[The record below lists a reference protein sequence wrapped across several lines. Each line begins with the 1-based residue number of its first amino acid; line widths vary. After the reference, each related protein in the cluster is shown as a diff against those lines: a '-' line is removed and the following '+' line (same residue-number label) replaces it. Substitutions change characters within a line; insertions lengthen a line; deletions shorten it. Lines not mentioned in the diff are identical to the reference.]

1 MAETILLIDGMYLVY
16 SSFYSHQAMRTI
28 QGEPTGAVFG
38 FISRVESLIQELHP
52 DRLAVAFDSK
62 AKNFRRELYPEYK
75 AKRLQPPEELIQQ
88 LPLIK
93 EYLEYRG
100 IYFLEKPGLE
110 ADDIIALMSRRYAA
124 AGSEVLIFSADKDL
138 FQLVAERI
146 SVFHPKLKQKLDR
159 AGVKEFFGIYPEQ
172 IVDYLSLAGDASD
185 NIPGIP
191 GVGDKTATKL
201 IEKYGSLAALLADLD
216 NLDGKLKEKIKKNAH
231 LLDFWKKLLD
241 FNQIPAVAGDWR
253 IEPLAAVGDER
264 LAELYRRLKFNS
276 LLKKISPA
284 APTPA
289 DDAANPVHL
298 IENCAQLKELAKKIK
313 SAGSFAWDI
322 ETTAIEFFKAEVVGL
337 SVALGEA
344 GYYIPFL
351 YPAEESGRLRLT
363 PDEFKHEMAPIFSDP
378 LLKKTGHNLK
388 FDMLHMLR
396 QGLVVNGVKHDT
408 MIMSY
413 LLFPNRRFHQL
424 KELSAEFL
432 GVRQTTFEE
441 LVGKGKSQKKIDAIP
456 VEQVARYC
464 LADASLSA
472 QLAEKL
478 QPLLREK
485 ELSTLYR
492 EIEIPLLDVLLHMEW
507 HGIKV
512 DRDFLKEAAA
522 QLKKQIAVSEKEI
535 QQLAGYDLNLNSS
548 QQLAELLF
556 QKMNLPLSK
565 KTRKTKAQSTD
576 SEVLNELK
584 GFPIVEKIIAYRT
597 YKKLLST
604 YVQGLLENCDEVD
617 RVHTSFNQTVT
628 ATGRLSSSNPNLQN
642 IPVGEI
648 ADVNLRRAF
657 IAGEG
662 RLLLSADYSQI
673 ELRVMAHFSQD
684 ENLLKAFAEGA
695 DIHQRTADLVFGADL
710 FSKASEMRRRAKIIN
725 FSIIYGSGAFSLAKE
740 LGVSYNEAKE
750 FIERYFQKYSGV
762 KRFMDGVI
770 AAAEKNPEVR
780 TISGRVRP
788 IPEILSSNRPV
799 KENGNRMAINTII
812 QGSAAD
818 IIKIA
823 MIRIHEHLKTM
834 ASRLILQVHD
844 ELVFEYPP
852 AEEKRLAALVRDEM
866 ENALK
871 LKAPLKVSL
880 KTGRN
885 WADMES
891 MKDRT

>member
-38 FISRVESLIQELHP
+38 FISRVESLIQELQP

-62 AKNFRRELYPEYK
+62 AKNFRRDLYPEYK

-100 IYFLEKPGLE
+100 IYFLEKAGLE
-110 ADDIIALMSRRYAA
+110 ADDIIALLSRRYAA

-146 SVFHPKLKQKLDR
+146 AVFHPKLKQKLDR
-159 AGVKEFFGIYPEQ
+159 AGIKDFFGIYPEQ

-191 GVGDKTATKL
+191 GIGEKTATKL
-201 IEKYGSLAALLADLD
+201 IEKYGGLAALLDDLD
-216 NLDGKLKEKIKKNAH
+216 NLDNKLKDKIKKNIH
-231 LLDFWKKLLD
+231 LLAFWKKLLD
-241 FNQIPAVAGDWR
+241 FNQIPAVESDWQ
-253 IEPLAAVGDER
+253 IEPLAVRGDER
-264 LAELYRRLKFNS
+264 LVELYRRLKFNS
-276 LLKKISPA
+276 LLKKISPVA
-284 APTPA
+284 SSPPHDPA
-289 DDAANPVHL
+289 SPVHL
-298 IENCAQLKELAKKIK
+298 IENRGQLEELAGKIR
-313 SAGSFAWDI
+313 STGSFAWDI
-322 ETTAIEFFKAEVVGL
+322 ETTAIEFFKAELVGL
-337 SVALGEA
+337 SIALEDSGF
-344 GYYIPFL
+344 YIPFRH
-351 YPAEESGRLRLT
+351 PAENAGRFQLT
-363 PDEFKHEMAPIFSDP
+363 WDEFKNAMAGIFNDP

-388 FDMLHMLR
+388 FDMLHLL
-396 QGLVVNGVKHDT
+396 QHGLAVNGIEHDT

-441 LVGKGKSQKKIDAIP
+441 LVGKGKNQIKIEAVD

-464 LADASLSA
+464 LADSRFAA

-478 QPLLREK
+478 LPFLAEK
-485 ELSTLYR
+485 ELLSLYR
-492 EIEIPLLDVLLHMEW
+492 EIEIPLVEVLLHMEW
-507 HGIKV
+507 QGIKV
-512 DRDFLKEAAA
+512 DCDFLKKAAA
-522 QLKKQIAVSEKEI
+522 QLKEQIAASEKEI
-535 QQLAGYDLNLNSS
+535 QQMAGYEFNLNSS

-556 QKMNLPLSK
+556 EKMNLPLSK

-576 SEVLNELK
+576 IDVLNELK

-597 YKKLLST
+597 YKKMLST
-604 YVQGLLENCDEVD
+604 YVLGLLDNRDEHD

-648 ADVNLRRAF
+648 AAINLRRAF
-657 IAGEG
+657 IAGEK
-662 RLLLSADYSQI
+662 RSLLSADYSQI
-673 ELRVMAHFSQD
+673 ELRVMAHFSED
-684 ENLLKAFAEGA
+684 ENLMKAFSKDM
-695 DIHQRTADLVFGADL
+695 DIHQHTADLVFGADL
-710 FSKASEMRRRAKIIN
+710 FSQRGELRRRAKIIN

-740 LGVSYNEAKE
+740 LGVSYAEAKE

-780 TISGRVRP
+780 TISGRIRP

-844 ELVFEYPP
+844 ELVFEYPA
-852 AEEKRLAALVRDEM
+852 AEEKQLLALVKDEM
-866 ENALK
+866 ENALA
-871 LKAPLKVSL
+871 LKVPLKVSL
-880 KTGRN
+880 KKGLN
-885 WADMES
+885 WADMKEI
-891 MKDRT
+891 KG

>member
-1 MAETILLIDGMYLVY
+1 MPETILLIDGMYLVY

-38 FISRVESLIQELHP
+38 FISRVESLIQELRP
-52 DRLAVAFDSK
+52 DRLAVAFDAK
-62 AKNFRRELYPEYK
+62 EKNFRRDLYPEYK
-75 AKRLQPPEELIQQ
+75 AKRLKPPEELIQQ

-100 IYFLEKPGLE
+100 IYFLEKAGLE
-110 ADDIIALMSRRYAA
+110 ADDIIALLSRRYAA
-124 AGSEVLIFSADKDL
+124 AGSDVLIFSADKDL

-159 AGVKEFFGIYPEQ
+159 AGVKNFFGIYPEQ

-191 GVGDKTATKL
+191 GIGDKTATKL

-216 NLDGKLKEKIKKNAH
+216 NLDSKLQDKIKKNIH
-231 LLDFWKKLLD
+231 LLEFWKKLLD
-241 FNQIPAVAGDWR
+241 FNLIPAVESDWQ
-253 IEPLAAVGDER
+253 IEPLAIRGDER
-264 LAELYRRLKFNS
+264 LVELYRRLKFNS

-284 APTPA
+284 APHQA
-289 DDAANPVHL
+289 SDLSGQVHL
-298 IENCAQLKELAKKIK
+298 IENRGQLEELAGKIRN
-313 SAGSFAWDI
+313 AGAFAWDI
-322 ETTAIEFFKAEVVGL
+322 ETTAIEFFKAELVGL
-337 SVALGEA
+337 SIALEDS
-344 GYYIPFL
+344 GYYIPFRF
-351 YPAEESGRLRLT
+351 PAADSGRFQLT
-363 PDEFKHEMAPIFSDP
+363 RDEFKKTMAGVFSDAR
-378 LLKKTGHNLK
+378 LKKTGHNLK
-388 FDMLHMLR
+388 FDMLHLLR
-396 QGLVVNGVKHDT
+396 QGLAVGGIEHDT

-432 GVRQTTFEE
+432 GVRQTTYEE
-441 LVGKGKSQKKIDAIP
+441 LVGKGKNQIEIEAVE
-456 VEQVARYC
+456 VEQVASYC
-464 LADASLSA
+464 LADSRIAA

-478 QPLLREK
+478 LPLLGEK
-485 ELSTLYR
+485 GLLNLYR
-492 EIEIPLLDVLLHMEW
+492 EIEIPLIEVLLHMEW
-507 HGIKV
+507 QGIKI
-512 DRDFLKEAAA
+512 DCDFLRNAAVRLKE
-522 QLKKQIAVSEKEI
+522 QISAIEKEI
-535 QQLAGYDLNLNSS
+535 QQMAGYDLNLNSS

-576 SEVLNELK
+576 SEVLSELK

-604 YVQGLLENCDEVD
+604 YVLGLLDNHDEHD

-628 ATGRLSSSNPNLQN
+628 ATGRLSSSTPNLQN

-648 ADVNLRRAF
+648 AGINLRQTF
-657 IAGEG
+657 IAAAD

-673 ELRVMAHFSQD
+673 ELRVMAHFSED
-684 ENLLKAFAEGA
+684 EKLLAAFAQDT
-695 DIHQRTADLVFGADL
+695 DIHQHTADLVFGADL
-710 FSKASEMRRRAKIIN
+710 FSLRSELRRRAKIIN
-725 FSIIYGSGAFSLAKE
+725 FSIIYGSGAFSLARE
-740 LGVSYNEAKE
+740 LGVSYAEAKQ
-750 FIERYFQKYSGV
+750 FIERYFEKYSGI

-834 ASRLILQVHD
+834 ESKLILQVHD
-844 ELVFEYPP
+844 ELVFEYPV
-852 AEEKRLAALVRDEM
+852 AEEKQLLALVRNEM
-866 ENALK
+866 ENALV
-871 LKAPLKVSL
+871 LKVPLKISL
-880 KTGRN
+880 KKGAN
-885 WADMES
+885 WADMLEI
-891 MKDRT
+891 KDLP

>member
-1 MAETILLIDGMYLVY
+1 MGETILLIDGMYLVY

-28 QGEPTGAVFG
+28 HGEPTGAVFG

-62 AKNFRRELYPEYK
+62 AKNFRRDLYPEYK

-110 ADDIIALMSRRYAA
+110 ADDIIALMARRYAA
-124 AGSEVLIFSADKDL
+124 AGGEVLIFSADKDL

-159 AGVKEFFGIYPEQ
+159 GGVKEFFGIYPEQ

-191 GVGDKTATKL
+191 GIGDKTATKL
-201 IEKYGSLAALLADLD
+201 IEKYGNLAALLADLD
-216 NLDGKLKEKIKKNAH
+216 NIDGKLKEKIKKSVH
-231 LLDFWKKLLD
+231 LLEFWKKLLD
-241 FNQIPAVAGDWR
+241 LDQIPDIAGDWS
-253 IEPLAAVGDER
+253 IEPLKESGDER
-264 LAELYRRLKFNS
+264 LVELYRRLKFNS
-276 LLKKISPA
+276 LLKKVSPA
-284 APTPA
+284 AQSKPPDLA
-289 DDAANPVHL
+289 GPVQLLENRGQMKSL
-298 IENCAQLKELAKKIK
+298 IEKIK
-313 SAGSFAWDI
+313 EAGGFAWDI
-322 ETTAIEFFKAEVVGL
+322 ETTAIEFFKAEVVGV
-337 SVALGEA
+337 SVALGDA

-351 YPAEESGRLRLT
+351 CPAEESGRFQLT
-363 PDEFKHEMAPIFSDP
+363 LDEFKKEMAPVFSDAR
-378 LLKKTGHNLK
+378 LKKTGHNLK

-396 QGLVVNGVKHDT
+396 QGLAVNGVEHDT

-441 LVGKGKSQKKIDAIP
+441 LVGKGKGQKKIETIA

-478 QPLLREK
+478 LPLLREK
-485 ELSTLYR
+485 KLLSLYR
-492 EIEIPLLDVLLHMEW
+492 EIEIPLLDVLLAMEW
-507 HGIKV
+507 QGIQV
-512 DRDFLKEAAA
+512 DRDFLKKASAK
-522 QLKKQIAVSEKEI
+522 LKEQIAASEKEI
-535 QQLAGYDLNLNSS
+535 QHMAGYELNLNSS

-604 YVQGLLENCDEVD
+604 YVEGLLENCDEQD

-648 ADVNLRRAF
+648 GAVNLRRAF
-657 IAGEG
+657 IAGVD
-662 RLLLSADYSQI
+662 RRLLSADYSQI

-684 ENLLKAFAEGA
+684 ENLLKAFAEGE
-695 DIHQRTADLVFGADL
+695 DIHQHTADLVFGADL
-710 FSKASEMRRRAKIIN
+710 FPQRAELRRRAKIIN

-740 LGVSYNEAKE
+740 LGVSYGEAKE
-750 FIERYFQKYSGV
+750 FIERYFEKYSGV

-770 AAAEKNPEVR
+770 DAAEKNPEVR

-834 ASRLILQVHD
+834 QSRLILQVHD

-852 AEEKRLAALVRDEM
+852 AEEKRLAALVRHEM
-866 ENALK
+866 EQALE
-871 LKAPLKVSL
+871 LKVPLKISL

-885 WADMES
+885 WADMEAL
-891 MKDRT
+891 KELA